1 MGAGTMR
8 SFGVFGLSMFTLVS
22 ASLVSALA
30 ACGGGTSSSPAAEAT
45 PAPTASA
52 SGTTAVVDLPPPA
65 NKPSTPPK
73 ADTWAKVPDEPTS
86 VVGVIPLGTV
96 LPGEQVTF
104 DLPAGVLG
112 FNVVA
117 RGSGQELA
125 IKDIKAPSG
134 SFVHKDMVPFSG
146 TGPTSMS
153 LFGEVASAGVPQSNH
168 PEAMPTVAPGKW
180 TVVFSSEGSVEA
192 DIRYQHTPD
201 GVFHGGYVDIHAYL
215 PVGLEV
221 DSDVVDADNFEKLDG
236 VRERLD
242 AFGASIKKLYGLSR
256 GNVTF
261 HLTDAKYL
269 NLTDSKLG
277 RAFKETKSTK
287 TGVQA
292 LHIFFAEPTK
302 GQGWWGIAGGIP
314 GAATVTGTTQSAVA
328 LAVSSWADAD
338 AEGFVLAHEM
348 GHFFGLNHITE
359 FDGYGNDPLEDTK
372 ECPNMT
378 QSNFFSCP
386 DASNIMAASGATR
399 GSVFASKLQQ
409 RVVQGSPIFRAFTSG
424 TTPMTTSFHAPD
436 FGKMFGHPGV
446 APSGIEAVVLA
457 ASCGHVSHGKVR
469 VTPSMR
475 VELTQLAQRGNVSPL
490 VRNLAETLAAQR

>member
-1 MGAGTMR
+1 MR
-8 SFGVFGLSMFTLVS
+8 SFGVIGLVT
-22 ASLVSALA
+22 ASLVSALY
-30 ACGGGTSSSPAAEAT
+30 ACGGSTGDAPAPAAT
-45 PAPTASA
+45 PAPTATSA
-52 SGTTAVVDLPPPA
+52 GTTSGVDLPPPA
-65 NKPSTPPK
+65 TKPATPPK

-86 VVGVIPLGTV
+86 VAGVIPLGTV
-96 LPGEQVTF
+96 LPGQEVTF
-104 DLPAGVLG
+104 DLPEGTLG

-125 IKDIKAPSG
+125 VKDIKAPSG
-134 SFVHKDMVPFSG
+134 SYVHKDMVPFSG
-146 TGPTSMS
+146 TGATSMS

-168 PEAMPTVAPGKW
+168 PEAMPKVAAGKW
-180 TVVFSSEGSVEA
+180 SVVFSSQGSVEA
-192 DIRYQHTPD
+192 DIRYQQTPD

-236 VRERLD
+236 IRERLD
-242 AFGASIKKLYGLSR
+242 AFGAAIKKLYGLSR

-261 HLTDAKYL
+261 HLMDTKYL

-277 RAFKETKSTK
+277 RAFKETKTTK

-292 LHIFFAEPTK
+292 LHIFFSEPTK
-302 GQGWWGIAGGIP
+302 GQGWWGIASGIP
-314 GAATVTGTTQSAVA
+314 GAATVTGTTQSGIA
-328 LAVSSWADAD
+328 LALSSWADAD

-348 GHFFGLNHITE
+348 GHFVGLNHISE

-386 DASNIMAASGATR
+386 DANNIMAAAGATR

-409 RVVQGSPIFRAFTSG
+409 RVVQGSPIFRAFTTG
-424 TTPMTTSFHAPD
+424 AAPTQTSFRAPD

-446 APSGIEAVVLA
+446 APSGIESVVLA

-469 VTPSMR
+469 VTASMR
-475 VELTQLAQRGNVSPL
+475 TQLTELAQRGNVSPL
-490 VRNLAETLAAQR
+490 VRNLAETLAAQP